1 MVLVRRK
8 GNRGLKK
15 AKTLKIKD
23 LNDEKNVQNNADND
37 DKSTDYIDLRTL
49 FLDIAFCRA
58 VSLSLG
64 RSAYASQ
71 RHQLI
76 PPFIQ
81 FPLAVSRL

>member
-23 LNDEKNVQNNADND
+23 LNYEKNVQNYADND

-58 VSLSLG
+58 ISFFSG
-64 RSAYASQ
+64 RFAYASK
-71 RHQLI
+71 RHHSYPLTC
-76 PPFIQ
+76 
-81 FPLAVSRL
+81 FPSR